1 MNAMKLAVPLLVALA
16 YGPSQGL
23 ATPILGSDLASFAVL
38 GHSTVT
44 NTNPA
49 TNLPF
54 GPTTI
59 TGNVGDWATSVA
71 PNAVVGLLPTQVLS
85 GTIYAGP
92 APGTSTQA
100 LAQSQLGIAR
110 TDLGLLGPGTLLPFA
125 DLTLD
130 GPLPSGVYQFPG
142 GAAFLSGS
150 LTLDGQGNAN
160 AFWVFEI
167 ASTLITSP
175 GSVVNVINTGPG
187 AGLYW
192 NVGSSA
198 TLDTTTSFEG
208 NILALAKIT
217 LNTGA
222 TIGCG
227 RALAN
232 TAEVTMDTNT
242 ISLGCTT
249 ELGGST
255 TRLAGSN
262 GLSGGL
268 TVIPGPNGTGTPTPL
283 PFAPVPEPATLMLL
297 GLGLAGIGFSRRRTS
312 N

>member
-1 MNAMKLAVPLLVALA
+1 MIPGRPGPRLWLKFHFCDTNCRCHRNSVSGHTIVSSFIKALRPTA
-16 YGPSQGL
+16 FAFRPRS
-23 ATPILGSDLASFAVL
+23 ARSAS
-38 GHSTVT
+38 
-44 NTNPA
+44 
-49 TNLPF
+49 
-54 GPTTI
+54 
-59 TGNVGDWATSVA
+59 
-71 PNAVVGLLPTQVLS
+71 
-85 GTIYAGP
+85 
-92 APGTSTQA
+92 QA

-110 TDLGLLGPGTLLPFA
+110 TDLGLLGPGTPEPV
-125 DLTLD
+125 DLTGLTLF
-130 GPLPSGVYQFPG
+130 PGVYTVPA
-142 GAAFLSGS
+142 GASNLTGT

-160 AFWVFEI
+160 AFWVFQMP
-167 ASTLITSP
+167 STLITSP

-187 AGLYW
+187 AGLFW

-198 TLDTTTSFEG
+198 IIDTTTTFEG
-208 NILALAKIT
+208 NILALTSIT

-232 TAEVTMDTNT
+232 TAAVTMDTNT
-242 ISLGCTT
+242 ISIGCTT

-255 TRLAGSN
+255 THLAGSN

-297 GLGLAGIGFSRRRTS
+297 GLGLAGIGFSRRRKS